1 MIHAYS
7 STRHLPY
14 QAWCS
19 CVYIVLFLL
28 PCNMSVMGSLV
39 TRYASSLAMFRSIES
54 RFCLLD
60 PKNFFFPHLPS
71 NRVHTILALHVI
83 SHHGFYSL
91 TRLTYF
97 LGHFQF
103 LEGRA
108 WMITINSA
116 LPHVMHD
123 PTLLMQFP
131 HVLHQR
137 HMHTRCSIF
146 HSHLHSLKSSIIIT
160 QYVSDHVD
168 PVIMSTAMMMI
179 HHHPFYH
186 TPQIL

>member
-1 MIHAYS
+1 
-7 STRHLPY
+7 
-14 QAWCS
+14 
-19 CVYIVLFLL
+19 
-28 PCNMSVMGSLV
+28 MGSLV

-83 SHHGFYSL
+83 SHHEIYSL
-91 TRLTYF
+91 TRPNILLGPFSF
-97 LGHFQF
+97 LM
-103 LEGRA
+103 GRA
-108 WMITINSA
+108 WIVIINSA

-146 HSHLHSLKSSIIIT
+146 YYPHHSLKSSSSPNLYPIVWTHHPLIMFT
-160 QYVSDHVD
+160 A
-168 PVIMSTAMMMI
+168 PVMI
-179 HHHPFYH
+179 HSFYH
-186 TPQIL
+186 TPQNS